1 MYKRRRRRHIV
12 MPVLAGLLTLATLG
26 STAFAAPSFSLPQA
40 AAYFSSILCA
50 PNAALAATRRV
61 LDDAM
66 DEDAVPTAQP
76 IDEAR
81 VRAMFP
87 AAQPPCAT
95 APTCLTAR

>member
-66 DEDAVPTAQP
+66 DEDAVPTASSSL
-76 IDEAR
+76 ASSSTR
-81 VRAMFP
+81 HGRGRSAHG
-87 AAQPPCAT
+87 AAY
-95 APTCLTAR
+95 R

>member
-50 PNAALAATRRV
+50 ASAGRRHGRGRSAHGAAYR
-61 LDDAM
+61 
-66 DEDAVPTAQP
+66 
-76 IDEAR
+76 
-81 VRAMFP
+81 
-87 AAQPPCAT
+87 
-95 APTCLTAR
+95 

>member
-1 MYKRRRRRHIV
+1 

-66 DEDAVPTAQP
+66 DEDAVFPCVPTKVNNRQMQ
-76 IDEAR
+76 
-81 VRAMFP
+81 VRIN
-87 AAQPPCAT
+87 
-95 APTCLTAR
+95 CLFMLSNLLVC